1 MKRINRLFVGLP
13 LSASLA
19 SLGVTVGSA
28 AGGLRFNVAALPDA
42 SFVLIAVFTALGVL
56 LGLRLPRLLVR
67 RHATAHFVAP

>member
-28 AGGLRFNVAALPDA
+28 AGGLLFDVAALPGA
-42 SFVLIAVFTALGVL
+42 SLVLIPVLTALGVL
-56 LGLRLPRLLVR
+56 LGLGLPQLLVR
-67 RHATAHFVAP
+67 RNATAHLEAT